1 MGLPA
6 GGCAARGG
14 RGGAGVKAITNSLLI
29 IIAAW
34 LIAWWLDR
42 FGRKH

>member
-1 MGLPA
+1 VGLPA
-6 GGCAARGG
+6 GSVAAG
-14 RGGAGVKAITNSLLI
+14 RGCSGAGVKAITSSLLI

-42 FGRKH
+42 FGRKY